1 MDEFLRRTLGYF
13 FFFIAP
19 AAVITYSA
27 WVGTIIGMLG
37 GMLWLGVWI
46 LFALPPSAVQ
56 AP

>member
-37 GMLWLGVWI
+37 GMLWLGVGI